1 MAAFEQSDYLVDNTP
16 FKHTRLGGFFASVRE
31 RFRQAIIR
39 HQTRTALERL
49 TNRQLADI
57 GLSRKQIEEVALLA
71 GRP

>member
-16 FKHTRLGGFFASVRE
+16 FNQTRLGGFFARVRE
-31 RFRQAIIR
+31 SLRQAVIR
-39 HQTRTALERL
+39 NQTRTALERL
-49 TNRQLADI
+49 SNRQLADI